1 VSSTNLG
8 SSLLHRFHHA
18 CFAILDLKPQLEAFE
33 FLLVAPADL
42 SLPDGDAGL
51 LERAKLKDK
60 GGETG
65 LRIGDDVIRGQI
77 LQVHRI
83 DELELQIGK
92 TRCEDV
98 RGGHHAVTIDLTEH
112 DRVALGHAG
121 IQLRQFGNEM
131 TQRSLTGIAFKEADG
146 QFAIVGRVAG
156 GESETE
162 GGKKSSSAGHDGV
175 HGMEYAAWQRAAARH
190 AARLMFDIR
199 EKPNMVERAFLIG
212 AYFDRREKQAASDL
226 LDELRELVGTLGI
239 EVIGCELVYAR
250 EHTARYLIGSGKSAE
265 LMKQAKDIGADCIV
279 WDNELSPG
287 QQRAWE
293 SEGNICVIDRHEVIL
308 DIFNMRAKT
317 REARLQVELARM
329 EYSIPRLT
337 RMWAHLDRQGGGA
350 GGGQGGAGAA
360 RGEGETQLEVDRRL
374 ASKRLDKLR
383 ADLEEVKKQ
392 RDTMRKERSRVPVPH
407 AAIVGYTNAGKSS
420 LLNKLTAADAYVE
433 NKLFATLDTTT
444 RRMELPDGQPLL
456 VTDTVGFI
464 RNLPHDL
471 VQSFRATLEE
481 ANQADFLVH
490 VIDASSTHALEF
502 YQTTTKVLAE
512 LGAGDKKVL
521 LVLNKVDL
529 IDDPRLLE
537 LKREFPEAVTISV
550 KTGQGMD
557 DLLHRLHDFMI
568 DRVVR
573 LTLSLPLDR
582 MDLVALAHQEGKVL
596 SEDYET
602 GRAEIQCVIPKR
614 FESRFAAFLPANPEL
629 DGRKR
634 GKK

>member
-1 VSSTNLG
+1 
-8 SSLLHRFHHA
+8 
-18 CFAILDLKPQLEAFE
+18 
-33 FLLVAPADL
+33 
-42 SLPDGDAGL
+42 
-51 LERAKLKDK
+51 
-60 GGETG
+60 
-65 LRIGDDVIRGQI
+65 
-77 LQVHRI
+77 
-83 DELELQIGK
+83 
-92 TRCEDV
+92 
-98 RGGHHAVTIDLTEH
+98 
-112 DRVALGHAG
+112 
-121 IQLRQFGNEM
+121 
-131 TQRSLTGIAFKEADG
+131 
-146 QFAIVGRVAG
+146 
-156 GESETE
+156 
-162 GGKKSSSAGHDGV
+162 
-175 HGMEYAAWQRAAARH
+175 
-190 AARLMFDIR
+190 MFDIR
-199 EKPNMVERAFLIG
+199 EKPNAVESAFLVG
-212 AYFDRREKQAASDL
+212 AYFDRRQKQEAHDL
-226 LDELRELVGTLGI
+226 LEELAELVGTLGI
-239 EVIGCELVYAR
+239 SICGKELVFAR

-265 LMKQAKDIGADCIV
+265 LMKQAKELGADCIV

-293 SEGNICVIDRHEVIL
+293 SEGDICVIDRHEVIL

-317 REARLQVELARM
+317 REARLQVELAKM

-350 GGGQGGAGAA
+350 GGGVGGAGAA

-374 ASKRLDKLR
+374 ASKRLDKLK

-433 NKLFATLDTTT
+433 DKLFATLDTTT

-481 ANQADFLVH
+481 AIQADFLIH
-490 VIDASSTHALEF
+490 VIDSSSPQAVEF
-502 YQTTTKVLAE
+502 YQTTSKVLSE

-529 IDDPRLLE
+529 IDDPRLME
-537 LKREFPEAVTISV
+537 LRREFPEAIVISV

-582 MDLVALAHQEGKVL
+582 MDLVALVHQEGKML

-614 FESRFAAFLPANPEL
+614 FESRFAAFLPVDPEA
-629 DGRKR
+629 GRKK

>member
-1 VSSTNLG
+1 
-8 SSLLHRFHHA
+8 
-18 CFAILDLKPQLEAFE
+18 
-33 FLLVAPADL
+33 
-42 SLPDGDAGL
+42 
-51 LERAKLKDK
+51 
-60 GGETG
+60 
-65 LRIGDDVIRGQI
+65 
-77 LQVHRI
+77 
-83 DELELQIGK
+83 
-92 TRCEDV
+92 
-98 RGGHHAVTIDLTEH
+98 
-112 DRVALGHAG
+112 
-121 IQLRQFGNEM
+121 
-131 TQRSLTGIAFKEADG
+131 
-146 QFAIVGRVAG
+146 
-156 GESETE
+156 
-162 GGKKSSSAGHDGV
+162 
-175 HGMEYAAWQRAAARH
+175 
-190 AARLMFDIR
+190 MFDIR
-199 EKPNMVERAFLIG
+199 EKPNAVENAFLVG
-212 AYFDRREKQAASDL
+212 AYFDRRQKQEATDL
-226 LDELRELVGTLGI
+226 LEELAELVGTLGI
-239 EVIGCELVYAR
+239 NIIDKELVFAR

-265 LMKQAKDIGADCIV
+265 LMKEAKEVGADVII

-293 SEGNICVIDRHEVIL
+293 SEGDICVIDRHEVIL

-317 REARLQVELARM
+317 REARLQVELAKM

-350 GGGQGGAGAA
+350 GGGVGGAGAA

-392 RDTMRKERSRVPVPH
+392 RETMRKERIRTPVPH

-481 ANQADFLVH
+481 AIQADFLIH
-490 VIDASSTHALEF
+490 VIDASSLQAVEF
-502 YQTTTKVLAE
+502 YQTTSKVLAE

-529 IDDPRLLE
+529 IDDARLME
-537 LKREFPEAVTISV
+537 LRREFSEAVVISI

-557 DLLHRLHDFMI
+557 DLLHRLHDFLI

-573 LTLSLPLDR
+573 LTMSLPLDR
-582 MDLVALAHQEGKVL
+582 MDLVALIHQEGKML

-602 GRAEIQCVIPKR
+602 GRAEIQCVISKR
-614 FESRFAAFLPANPEL
+614 FESRFAEFLPVDPEA
-629 DGRKR
+629 
-634 GKK
+634 GKKKGKK